1 MMQSSCSIDNSLY
14 STNAEVTKEDYI
26 NICTF
31 EVEIELNDA
40 LGLHLHIR
48 GLVVVYKVRVDG
60 TLSDLLGRK
69 NGSYDNSLK
78 PGRKLPS

>member
-40 LGLHLHIR
+40 LHAN
-48 GLVVVYKVRVDG
+48 D
-60 TLSDLLGRK
+60 
-69 NGSYDNSLK
+69 
-78 PGRKLPS
+78 